1 MKLAL
6 RELRRRPG
14 RFVTATIILTLVA
27 VLVMFLG
34 GLLDG
39 LISGATGALR
49 AQQADVIV
57 YSDTARTTFVR
68 SRIDADTRAAVEAV
82 PGVAR
87 TGGIGI
93 VQLGARVP
101 GNGPRDL
108 AATALFGYELAPS
121 GIPEPPAPGEV
132 YADDVLRADGVEV
145 GMEILLGP
153 ARSPVTVIGFVT
165 DVSYS
170 GQGSLWAEPGTWREV
185 MAANRPDVRLP
196 DDSFQALVVE
206 AADGVDADRLAAEI
220 DDAVGGGVESLSIT
234 GAIDAIPGVRQQRST
249 FNQIIGVTIAIA
261 AVVVALFFALLT
273 VERLALYGVLKALG
287 ARSRT
292 LFAGLVAQ
300 AVVVTTAASIVAGT
314 AAFGIDA
321 LIPAGSIPLDISARR
336 VILSAAPPP
345 RRRHRRLRLLPP
357 PGAPRR
363 PGRRDWNRL
372 MSKQPDTPDS
382 KSITRPGTEPATD
395 NGEAPGS
402 DDGEAALELRAVRKV
417 YPMADEEV
425 VALDHADL
433 RVAPGEIVALVGPS
447 GSGKTTLCSIAGG
460 LLTPTEGTIVVGGED
475 ISNYSARQL
484 TEFRQNKVGFVF
496 QSVNL
501 VPFLTARENLLVVD
515 ELGRRTGAAARQ
527 RADQLLDELG
537 LGDRSKNLP
546 AQLSGGQRQR
556 VAIGRA
562 LMNDPELVLFDEP
575 TSALDTKLGE
585 QVMELIRREMKD
597 RGTAA
602 VVVTHDDRMTHHC
615 DRVVHIVDGVIAA

>member
-14 RFVTATIILTLVA
+14 RFVTATVILTLVA

-57 YSDTARTTFVR
+57 YSDTARSTFVR

-220 DDAVGGGVESLSIT
+220 DDAVGGRVESLSIT
-234 GAIDAIPGVRQQRST
+234 EAIDAIPGVRQQRST

-300 AVVVTTAASIVAGT
+300 AVVVTTAASIVAGG
-314 AAFGIDA
+314 AAFADRRADPGRFD
-321 LIPAGSIPLDISARR
+321 PARHLGPPGDPQRR
-336 VILSAAPPP
+336 PPP

-363 PGRRDWNRL
+363 PGRRDRNHL
-372 MSKQPDTPDS
+372 MSKNPTLPTAVDHQPGPS
-382 KSITRPGTEPATD
+382 RTD

-402 DDGEAALELRAVRKV
+402 DDDEAALELRAVRKV

-484 TEFRQNKVGFVF
+484 TEFRQSKVGFVF